1 MHHFIIYFVGILIYR
16 VGTATQ
22 KSIANF
28 KQDFLYFP
36 YFRVGT
42 VYFTLFSF
50 TFPFGLPLLPVL
62 TERPHVDLECP
73 SRPLL
78 LGDPPVGLGD
88 VLWVHVLPALLRPC
102 SHLVKEQIQKNLTN
116 YERINTKTETETVRN
131 RYGN

>member
-16 VGTATQ
+16 VGT
-22 KSIANF
+22 
-28 KQDFLYFP
+28 
-36 YFRVGT
+36 
-42 VYFTLFSF
+42 VYFILFSF

-88 VLWVHVLPALLRPC
+88 VLWVHVLPALFRPC

-116 YERINTKTETETVRN
+116 YERINTNTETETVRN

>member
-16 VGTATQ
+16 VGT
-22 KSIANF
+22 
-28 KQDFLYFP
+28 
-36 YFRVGT
+36 
-42 VYFTLFSF
+42 VYFILFSF

-102 SHLVKEQIQKNLTN
+102 SHLVKEQIQKKSDELRTN
-116 YERINTKTETETVRN
+116 KYKDGDRDGTKQIRQLELLSSVDEVQIFS
-131 RYGN
+131 